1 MADGPLRLRP
11 PRAKGLLSGA
21 VLLTLLLGLTGLGVI
36 QLTAGRLSAW
46 LALWAALP
54 LVCVPLSG
62 MVLYSLWSLLT
73 ARYELD
79 RNAFRL
85 RWGLAEER
93 IPLAMIREVRPASE
107 VPSLPTPRHITL
119 PCVRL
124 GRITRDDLQFSWYA
138 TRGLE
143 GQLAILADQD
153 ILIISPADPEAFL
166 DGYQRALRLGSIES
180 LPRRSLLP
188 TPTFEAILGEPWAMG
203 MILLGALLPLA
214 LLGFLGFRIPGL
226 SETVPFGFDP
236 AGAPVTPSPPT
247 RLLLI
252 PLIAEFCW
260 LADLA
265 LGWWLYRREGT
276 RALAYAVWAASI
288 LVSGLFWGA
297 AWQLLAAA

>member
-21 VLLTLLLGLTGLGVI
+21 VLLTLLQGLTGLG
-36 QLTAGRLSAW
+36 W

-79 RNAFRL
+79 RNAFWL

-119 PCVRL
+119 PGVR
-124 GRITRDDLQFSWYA
+124 
-138 TRGLE
+138 
-143 GQLAILADQD
+143 LAILADQD
-153 ILIISPADPEAFL
+153 ILIISPPDPEAFL

-180 LPRRSLLP
+180 PPRRSLLP
-188 TPTFEAILGEPWAMG
+188 TLTFEAILGEPWAMG

>member
-1 MADGPLRLRP
+1 
-11 PRAKGLLSGA
+11 
-21 VLLTLLLGLTGLGVI
+21 
-36 QLTAGRLSAW
+36 
-46 LALWAALP
+46 
-54 LVCVPLSG
+54 
-62 MVLYSLWSLLT
+62 
-73 ARYELD
+73 
-79 RNAFRL
+79 
-85 RWGLAEER
+85 
-93 IPLAMIREVRPASE
+93 MIREVRPASE

-119 PCVRL
+119 PGVRL

-143 GQLAILADQD
+143 GQLAILADQLAILADQD
-153 ILIISPADPEAFL
+153 ILIISPPDPEAFL

-180 LPRRSLLP
+180 PPRRSLLP
-188 TPTFEAILGEPWAMG
+188 TLTFEAILGEPWAMG